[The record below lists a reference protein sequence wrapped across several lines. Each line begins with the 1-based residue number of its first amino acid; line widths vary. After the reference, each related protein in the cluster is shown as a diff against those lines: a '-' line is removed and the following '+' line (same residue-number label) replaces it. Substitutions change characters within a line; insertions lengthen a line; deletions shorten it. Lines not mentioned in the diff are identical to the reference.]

1 MTEEYEEL
9 RIRIKLK
16 MAVVLRELADS
27 AKIFED
33 FKKKQKASSKKLF
46 AKNLQYY
53 MNALKFNVKTV
64 MDDLDEEV
72 EIT

>member
-27 AKIFED
+27 AKIFAD
-33 FKKKQKASSKKLF
+33 FKKKQKTSGKKLF